1 MMTRFF
7 VINSP
12 RGVCA
17 AQVVSWPESTL
28 ATISVPSCM
37 KQGRGIIIF
46 AVGLDTIG
54 NVELGELN
62 EEKKENLGR

>member
-1 MMTRFF
+1 
-7 VINSP
+7 
-12 RGVCA
+12 
-17 AQVVSWPESTL
+17 
-28 ATISVPSCM
+28 M